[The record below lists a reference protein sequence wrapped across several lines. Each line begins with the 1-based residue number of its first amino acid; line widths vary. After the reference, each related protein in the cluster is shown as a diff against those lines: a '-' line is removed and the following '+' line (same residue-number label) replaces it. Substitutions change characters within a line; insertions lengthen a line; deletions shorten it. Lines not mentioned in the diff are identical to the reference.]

1 MDIILE
7 NYVCIYEHKYDTNIL
22 NKNVNLNN
30 LVIMTDNEVRRRF
43 SNNVMNGI
51 YILSRDD
58 LNNFDN
64 YNINNIDYL
73 KLNNNIFSYFY
84 EYTKTYIYPL
94 LIKKTINE
102 IIDMNLTEYEQELF
116 SPLFTILDESSN
128 IQFISIIEG
137 ENDEMSETIKLTIY
151 IQKNI
156 LANLQELQENIL
168 YNRYRRTLSSIP
180 GLIFLKMTEK
190 YNFKNFKK
198 LLQNTERIVHKNLD
212 RKEINDE
219 KLKIKLLNHQ
229 KNDILEIN
237 DLIELYN
244 NHSYNINNNKL
255 ELILND
261 YNNINIDN
269 KEYILRNNRIDLKE
283 YINNNINNDINNDM
297 FIKINLDIYGCLIT
311 SETGTGKTLPLL
323 FKCFENESIYKE
335 YYTEKDTCNYVYKK
349 GKFKGENCQKNKT
362 NKKKYC
368 KEHED
373 NLFYDKMPINIIKRP
388 INFYDN
394 NKKIIKTEASLILCP
409 SHLIEQWYNEY
420 LKFFENYNKN
430 IIVVGTTYQLN
441 NLTIKDFLFADLII
455 LSFNLYLQIHKY
467 IRREYIN
474 ENEIDLNENCKTLD
488 LFEWKYI
495 IIDEGQEFI
504 KLDSK
509 DNINYI
515 KRLNKKFVFVLS
527 ATPYENNFYSYIKL
541 LSIITN
547 IIEEFKDDVNIF
559 NENFERSL
567 IVNFFYKRK
576 CNILNVDFKELY
588 YKLINNKIIYHN
600 SYDFINRINN
610 KDNIKVNKT
619 IIKCEFTETEKSVY
633 NSYKN
638 SIRKINEIL
647 LKICCD
653 YTLLNLKIF
662 NDKSITLENLKET
675 LVEYYE
681 NNVKILNEKIN
692 NTDSENQKKRLE
704 NKLNEYTNIKNYL
717 SKTINEIKDNKGI
730 QCPICFDEEIKQF
743 SIFKCGHNFCK
754 DCTQSLLKMKE
765 LKCPCCKI
773 HVDTIDIKMIDLDL
787 IYINNN
793 NNETELNKIINDCN
807 STKIG
812 NIIYYLKN
820 NDERVLIFS
829 QWDRLLLKLKDNMIK
844 HGLKYVDLNGSIYN
858 KTRNLNN
865 FKENNAQILLMNSLF
880 FNSGLNLQFC
890 KKIIFI
896 EPLYGDNIYK
906 EAVKN
911 QILGRINRIGQEN
924 CIEIITFIIKDTLE
938 EELI

>member
-7 NYVCIYEHKYDTNIL
+7 NYVCVYEHKYDSKIL
-22 NKNVNLNN
+22 NTNVNLNN

-43 SNNVMNGI
+43 SNNVTNGI
-51 YILSRDD
+51 YILARED

-64 YNINNIDYL
+64 YNINNIDFL
-73 KLNNNIFSYFY
+73 KIHNNIFSYFY

-94 LIKKTINE
+94 LIKRTINE

-116 SPLFTILDESSN
+116 SPLFTIGDENTN
-128 IQFISIIEG
+128 IHFISIIES
-137 ENDEMSETIKLTIY
+137 ENSENIKLTIY
-151 IQKNI
+151 IKKNI
-156 LANLQELQENIL
+156 LNNLEELQENIL
-168 YNRYRRTLSSIP
+168 YNRYRRNFSSIP

-190 YNFKNFKK
+190 YDFVNLKK
-198 LLQNTERIVHKNLD
+198 IIKNTERVVHKNLY
-212 RKEINDE
+212 KESINDD

-237 DLIELYN
+237 DLIDLYK
-244 NHSYNINNNKL
+244 NNKL
-255 ELILND
+255 ELTFHD
-261 YNNINIDN
+261 YININIDN
-269 KEYILRNNRIDLKE
+269 NDYILRNNKIELNLE
-283 YINNNINNDINNDM
+283 NNTLR
-297 FIKINLDIYGCLIT
+297 KINLDIFGCLIT

-323 FKCFENESIYKE
+323 FKCLENESRYKE
-335 YYTEKDTCNYVYKK
+335 YYNEENTCNYVFKK
-349 GKFKGENCQKNKT
+349 GKLKGENCKKNKI

-373 NLFYDKMPINIIKRP
+373 NLFYDKMPINIINRP
-388 INFYDN
+388 IDFYDD

-430 IIVVGTTYQLN
+430 IIIVGTTYQLN
-441 NLTIKDFLFADLII
+441 NLTVKDFLFADLII
-455 LSFNLYLQIHKY
+455 LSFNLYLQVNKLIKKD
-467 IRREYIN
+467 YIN
-474 ENEIDLNENCKTLD
+474 EKEIDLNENCKTLD

-515 KRLNKKFVFVLS
+515 KKLNKKFIFVLS
-527 ATPYENNFYSYIKL
+527 ATPYENNLYSYIKI
-541 LSIITN
+541 LSIISN
-547 IIEEFKDDVNIF
+547 IIEEFNDNINIF
-559 NENFERSL
+559 NENFERSIL
-567 IVNFFYKRK
+567 VNFFYKRT
-576 CNILNVDFKELY
+576 CNILNIDFKELY
-588 YKLINNKIIYHN
+588 NKLVNNKIIYHN
-600 SYDFINRINN
+600 SYDFINKINN
-610 KDNIKVNKT
+610 KNNIIINKT

-662 NDKSITLENLKET
+662 NEKSITLENLKET

-681 NNVKILNEKIN
+681 NNLKILNEKIN
-692 NTDSENQKKRLE
+692 NTDNENQKKRFE
-704 NKLNEYTNIKNYL
+704 NKLIEYTNIKNYL
-717 SKTINEIKDNKGI
+717 SKIIKEIDDNKGI
-730 QCPICFDEEIKQF
+730 QCPICFDEEIKKF

-773 HVDTIDIKMIDLDL
+773 NVNTIDIKMIDLDL
-787 IYINNN
+787 IYENKN
-793 NNETELNKIINDCN
+793 NNETKLSKIISDCN

-812 NIIYYLKN
+812 NILYYLIN
-820 NDERVLIFS
+820 NNERVLIFS
-829 QWDRLLLKLKDNMIK
+829 QWDKLLIKLKDNMNK
-844 HGLKYVDLNGSIYN
+844 YGLKYVDLNGSIYN
-858 KTRNLNN
+858 KTRNLNS
-865 FKENNAQILLMNSLF
+865 FKENNSQILLMNSLF

-896 EPLYGDNIYK
+896 EPLYGDKLYK
-906 EAVKN
+906 ESVKN

>member
-7 NYVCIYEHKYDTNIL
+7 NYVCVYEHKYGTKIL
-22 NKNVNLNN
+22 NTNVNLNN

-43 SNNVMNGI
+43 SNNVTNGI
-51 YILSRDD
+51 YILARED

-64 YNINNIDYL
+64 YNINNIDFL
-73 KLNNNIFSYFY
+73 KINNNIFSYFY

-94 LIKKTINE
+94 LIKRTVNE

-116 SPLFTILDESSN
+116 SPLFTIGDENTN
-128 IQFISIIEG
+128 IHFISIIES
-137 ENDEMSETIKLTIY
+137 ENSENIKLSIY
-151 IQKNI
+151 IKKNI
-156 LANLQELQENIL
+156 LNNLEELQENIL
-168 YNRYRRTLSSIP
+168 YNRYRRNFSSIP

-190 YNFKNFKK
+190 YDFVNLKK
-198 LLQNTERIVHKNLD
+198 IIKNTERVVHKNLY
-212 RKEINDE
+212 KESINDD

-237 DLIELYN
+237 DLIDLYK
-244 NHSYNINNNKL
+244 NNKL
-255 ELILND
+255 ELIFHD
-261 YNNINIDN
+261 YININIDN
-269 KEYILRNNRIDLKE
+269 NDYILRNNKIELNLE
-283 YINNNINNDINNDM
+283 NNTLR
-297 FIKINLDIYGCLIT
+297 KINLDIFGCLIT

-323 FKCFENESIYKE
+323 FKCLENESRYKE
-335 YYTEKDTCNYVYKK
+335 YYNEENTCNYVFKK
-349 GKFKGENCQKNKT
+349 GKLKGENCKKNKI

-373 NLFYDKMPINIIKRP
+373 NLFYDKMPINIINRP
-388 INFYDN
+388 IDFYDD

-430 IIVVGTTYQLN
+430 IIIVGTTYQLN
-441 NLTIKDFLFADLII
+441 NLTVKDFLFADLII
-455 LSFNLYLQIHKY
+455 LSFNLYLQVNKLIKKD
-467 IRREYIN
+467 YIN
-474 ENEIDLNENCKTLD
+474 EKEIDLNENCKTLD

-515 KRLNKKFVFVLS
+515 KKLNKKFIFVLS
-527 ATPYENNFYSYIKL
+527 ATPYENNLYSYIKI
-541 LSIITN
+541 LSIISN
-547 IIEEFKDDVNIF
+547 IIEEFNDNTYIF
-559 NENFERSL
+559 NENFERSIL
-567 IVNFFYKRK
+567 VNFFYKRT
-576 CNILNVDFKELY
+576 CNILNIDFKELY
-588 YKLINNKIIYHN
+588 NKLVNNKIIYHN
-600 SYDFINRINN
+600 SYDFINKINN
-610 KDNIKVNKT
+610 KNNIIINKT

-662 NDKSITLENLKET
+662 NEKSITLENLKET

-681 NNVKILNEKIN
+681 NNLKILNEKIN
-692 NTDSENQKKRLE
+692 NTDNENQKKRFE
-704 NKLNEYTNIKNYL
+704 NKLIEYTNIKNYL
-717 SKTINEIKDNKGI
+717 SKTIKEIDDNKGI
-730 QCPICFDEEIKQF
+730 QCPICFDEEIKKF

-754 DCTQSLLKMKE
+754 DCTQSLLKIKE

-773 HVDTIDIKMIDLDL
+773 NVNTIDIKMIDLDL
-787 IYINNN
+787 IYENKN
-793 NNETELNKIINDCN
+793 NNETKLSKIISDCN

-812 NIIYYLKN
+812 NILYYLIN
-820 NDERVLIFS
+820 NNERVLIFS
-829 QWDRLLLKLKDNMIK
+829 QWDKLLTKLKDNMNK
-844 HGLKYVDLNGSIYN
+844 YGLKYVDLNGSIYN
-858 KTRNLNN
+858 KTRNLNS
-865 FKENNAQILLMNSLF
+865 FKENNSQILLMNSLF

-896 EPLYGDNIYK
+896 EPLYGDNLYK
-906 EAVKN
+906 ESVKN

-924 CIEIITFIIKDTLE
+924 YIEIITFIIKDTLE